1 LVRRRKSGTLTKLK
15 RVKFLPWFGFGWKRA
30 IERLPNFV
38 SMFTELL
45 RRDESGKGA
54 EDTTSTDD
62 HWSKEIDSSEEIVK
76 GEEEGRRKRG
86 VLDSDTDGSFAI
98 RREENTRDW
107 CPDKSSSIVCQ
118 DRGEEALSKHGG
130 SSGWVVASFGEVIE
144 EQPVHDEGR
153 AIRRQTLRR
162 NWRGGCRVRRRRVR
176 SRGQT

>member
-1 LVRRRKSGTLTKLK
+1 MRVVKVRRTPQALMIIGAK
-15 RVKFLPWFGFGWKRA
+15 RSIP
-30 IERLPNFV
+30 
-38 SMFTELL
+38 L
-45 RRDESGKGA
+45 RDRQ
-54 EDTTSTDD
+54 
-62 HWSKEIDSSEEIVK
+62 
-76 GEEEGRRKRG
+76 GEGEGRRKRG